1 MITKCLGLVSASS
14 KMENYCSHLHY
25 YIVQLMEVT
34 TILLCASTAWTSSSS
49 VANKML
55 FLKWSERSKGFF
67 SSSLQAIF
75 ISFSFHFL
83 IFFQLTSIALAYH
96 SALPIFH
103 VQYFMGNIWNVRFS
117 SVCLYIIDF
126 SWFSF
131 LMYFIAQQAAKR
143 ISLLC
148 F

>member
-34 TILLCASTAWTSSSS
+34 ILLCASTAWTSSSS

-67 SSSLQAIF
+67 FFFIAGNFYFIL
-75 ISFSFHFL
+75 ISFSHLFPVNFYCTRISL
-83 IFFQLTSIALAYH
+83 GFTYFSCAIFYGKH
-96 SALPIFH
+96 MKCEIFVGVSLH
-103 VQYFMGNIWNVRFS
+103 Y
-117 SVCLYIIDF
+117 
-126 SWFSF
+126 WFFVISMCFKF
-131 LMYFIAQQAAKR
+131 LMYFIAQQAA
-143 ISLLC
+143 
-148 F
+148 